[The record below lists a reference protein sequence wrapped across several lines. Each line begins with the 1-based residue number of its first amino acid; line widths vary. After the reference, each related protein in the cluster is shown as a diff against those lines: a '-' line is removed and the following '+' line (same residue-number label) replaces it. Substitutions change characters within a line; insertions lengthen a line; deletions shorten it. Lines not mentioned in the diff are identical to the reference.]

1 MKKVLSFLC
10 VLPVLFAVLPV
21 CPLSAEASE
30 LKVTWNLGY
39 VGSMGNA
46 LGNENTLG
54 SLGNPG
60 TTYRHTDVVRIEKAG
75 TTVWF
80 RERGS
85 GNSGFCARTGYSIS
99 SWKEMNGVYV
109 LDTEGANYPG
119 TDGATIGIAERSG
132 DTITYTYTTSRDNE
146 LLRFCFC
153 ITNDKDASGNVIFP
167 TIYSEYTG
175 LPGTFAE
182 QCAADSAPVSF
193 EPDSTITGFNWF
205 YGYVGSAY
213 NDLFY
218 VNEIR
223 PYYTEYS
230 YTGIITVPAAGTTI
244 SFSDAAFP
252 FVDKT
257 VYTISSWKPAGQTWV
272 LDTAGAN
279 FTGDDLSVISNENG
293 NYTYSYTTERDNEH
307 LRLCLRTGGSG
318 TLPTVTWDAPEGTY
332 NNESSEETQPEET
345 EPPAIV
351 FNPLTEGD
359 TAGDLPGD
367 SSGIA
372 PKIALG
378 FTGAAYFAGYMIFK
392 RRPGEKKARQGK
404 TDENK

>member
-1 MKKVLSFLC
+1 MKKALLFFFVMLLN
-10 VLPVLFAVLPV
+10 FAVLPV
-21 CPLSAEASE
+21 LPASANASE
-30 LKVTWNLGY
+30 LKVVWNLGY

-46 LGNENTLG
+46 LGNENALG

-80 RERGS
+80 SERGS
-85 GNSGFCARTGYSIS
+85 GNSGFCAPTGYSIS
-99 SWKEMNGVYV
+99 SWNEAGGTYV

-119 TDGATIGIAERSG
+119 TDGASIGIAERSG
-132 DTITYTYTTSRDNE
+132 DTITYTYTTSKDNE

-153 ITNDKDASGNVIFP
+153 ITNDKDALGNVIFP
-167 TIYSEYTG
+167 TIYYEYTG

-193 EPDSTITGFNWF
+193 NPDKTVTGFNWF
-205 YGYVGSAY
+205 YGYVGSKY

-223 PYYTEYS
+223 PYFTEYS

-244 SFSDAAFP
+244 SFTDTVFP
-252 FVDKT
+252 FADKM

-279 FTGDDLSVISNENG
+279 FTGDDLSVTSTENG
-293 NYTYSYTTERDNEH
+293 IYTYSYTTERDNEH

-318 TLPTVTWDAPEGTY
+318 VMPIVTWDAPEGTY
-332 NNESSEETQPEET
+332 NNESSEETLPEET
-345 EPPAIV
+345 EPPAIIL
-351 FNPLTEGD
+351 NPPPGEEKTD
-359 TAGDLPGD
+359 NPAGD
-367 SSGIA
+367 SSNA
-372 PKIALG
+372 AAKITLG
-378 FTGAAYFAGYMIFK
+378 VTGVAYFAGYMIFK
-392 RRPGEKKARQGK
+392 RRQDIGKAKQGK